1 MSNKQNDHYQETLKE
16 ANQERRGDF
25 ENAVSKICELYW
37 LRQLQ
42 KQNDEW
48 WTIIDQDEE
57 WQENDLEMYPND
69 EEWQENDL
77 EMYPNE

>member
-57 WQENDLEMYPND
+57 WQENDLEMYPN
-69 EEWQENDL
+69 E
-77 EMYPNE
+77 

>member
-25 ENAVSKICELYW
+25 EAAVGKICELYW
-37 LRQLQ
+37 LQQLQ

-57 WQENDLEMYPND
+57 WQENDLEMYPN
-69 EEWQENDL
+69 E
-77 EMYPNE
+77 

>member
-1 MSNKQNDHYQETLKE
+1 MSNKQNDHYQETLKD

-57 WQENDLEMYPND
+57 WQENDLEMYPN
-69 EEWQENDL
+69 E
-77 EMYPNE
+77 